1 MNEPPWLQKA
11 VQTLSLGLSQLSVP
25 VVVGREPSGERTVED
40 EQERRSAMSGMVTLM
55 KMQDLTGKVAVI
67 TGASSGI
74 GEAAARLLVA
84 EGVSV
89 VLVARRRERLKAL
102 AAELGEAASVIEA
115 DVGDRA
121 QVAALFDQVRD
132 RFGGVDLL
140 FNNAGLG
147 VNSRFEA
154 SDPADWKR
162 MIDVNLFGVLNCTQ
176 AAIPLLRGRPGA
188 MISSV
193 SSVGGRYG
201 VESWSV
207 YSATKFAV
215 VGFHDALRKELGPE
229 GIRVSVIEPGAVWT
243 EFGHNVSEALDERRK
258 ALAAL
263 TSEDVAQALVYA
275 FAQPPNVLVEEIL
288 LRPVLQVA
296 P

>member
-1 MNEPPWLQKA
+1 
-11 VQTLSLGLSQLSVP
+11 
-25 VVVGREPSGERTVED
+25 
-40 EQERRSAMSGMVTLM
+40 M

-74 GEAAARLLVA
+74 GEATARLLVS
-84 EGVSV
+84 EGVRV
-89 VLVARRRERLKAL
+89 VLVARRHERIAAL
-102 AAELGEAASVIEA
+102 VEDLGDAAVALTA
-115 DVGDRA
+115 DVGDA
-121 QVAALFDQVRD
+121 AAVALVFAEVER
-132 RFGGVDLL
+132 RFGGLDLL

-147 VNSRFEA
+147 VNARFEA

-162 MIDVNLFGVLNCTQ
+162 MIDVNLYGVLHCTK
-176 AAIPLLRGRPGA
+176 AAIPLMRGRAGA

-201 VESWSV
+201 TESWSV

-215 VGFHDALRKELGPE
+215 VGFHDALRKELGGE

-243 EFGHNVSEALDERRK
+243 EFGQNVSDAMRERRES
-258 ALAAL
+258 LDAL

-275 FAQPPNVLVEEIL
+275 FAQPPRVLVEEIL
-288 LRPVLQVA
+288 IRPVRQVT

>member
-1 MNEPPWLQKA
+1 
-11 VQTLSLGLSQLSVP
+11 
-25 VVVGREPSGERTVED
+25 
-40 EQERRSAMSGMVTLM
+40 M

-74 GEAAARLLVA
+74 GEATARLLVS
-84 EGVSV
+84 EGVRV
-89 VLVARRRERLKAL
+89 VLVARRRERIAAL
-102 AAELGEAASVIEA
+102 VEDLGDAAVALTA
-115 DVGDRA
+115 DVGDA
-121 QVAALFDQVRD
+121 AAVASVFAEVER
-132 RFGGVDLL
+132 RFGGLDLL

-147 VNSRFEA
+147 VNARFEA

-162 MIDVNLFGVLNCTQ
+162 MIDVNLYGVLHCTQ
-176 AAIPLLRGRPGA
+176 AAIPLMRGRAGA

-201 VESWSV
+201 TEFWSV

-215 VGFHDALRKELGPE
+215 VGFHDALRKELGGE

-243 EFGHNVSEALDERRK
+243 EFGQNVIEAMRERR
-258 ALAAL
+258 ASLDAL

-275 FAQPPNVLVEEIL
+275 FAQPPRVLVEEIL
-288 LRPVLQVA
+288 IRPVRQVT

>member
-1 MNEPPWLQKA
+1 
-11 VQTLSLGLSQLSVP
+11 
-25 VVVGREPSGERTVED
+25 
-40 EQERRSAMSGMVTLM
+40 M

-74 GEAAARLLVA
+74 GEATARLLVS
-84 EGVSV
+84 EGVRV
-89 VLVARRRERLKAL
+89 VLVARRRERIAAL
-102 AAELGEAASVIEA
+102 VEDLGDAAVALTA
-115 DVGDRA
+115 DVGDA
-121 QVAALFDQVRD
+121 AAVASVFAEVER
-132 RFGGVDLL
+132 RFGGLDLL

-147 VNSRFEA
+147 VNARFEA

-162 MIDVNLFGVLNCTQ
+162 MIDVNLYGVLHCTQ
-176 AAIPLLRGRPGA
+176 AAIPLMRGRAGA

-201 VESWSV
+201 TESWSV

-215 VGFHDALRKELGPE
+215 VGFHDALRKELGGE

-243 EFGHNVSEALDERRK
+243 EFGQNVSDAMRERRES
-258 ALAAL
+258 LDAL

-275 FAQPPNVLVEEIL
+275 FAQPPRVLVEEIL
-288 LRPVLQVA
+288 IRPVRQVA